1 MAENKEEFELPKELL
16 ESIAGLNE
24 LMSQQQDQ
32 AAAMMYNWGMYADG
46 ESGFNEEEQKLY
58 DKLERIFTPLQKEK
72 NNAQKVVEFFK
83 EISNT
88 YENVSYY
95 WSTGTCIKF
104 IDYDKTLCFDTKK
117 TKYTDVVLEVSKII
131 NKLKLKKRED

>member
-1 MAENKEEFELPKELL
+1 MDYTFTEKEVE
-16 ESIAGLNE
+16 
-24 LMSQQQDQ
+24 
-32 AAAMMYNWGMYADG
+32 MMYNWGMYADG

-72 NNAQKVVEFFK
+72 DNEQKVVEFFE
-83 EISNT
+83 EICNI

-104 IDYDKTLCFDTKK
+104 IDFDKTLCFDTKK
-117 TKYTDVVLEVSKII
+117 TKYTDVVLEVSKVI
-131 NKLKLKKRED
+131 NKLKLKKRAEL